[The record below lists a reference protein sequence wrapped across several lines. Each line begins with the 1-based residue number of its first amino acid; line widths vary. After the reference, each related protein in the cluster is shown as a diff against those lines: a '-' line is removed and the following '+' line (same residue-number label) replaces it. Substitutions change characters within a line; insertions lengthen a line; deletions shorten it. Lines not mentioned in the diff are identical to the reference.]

1 MSVTGRAAPVL
12 PRYRG
17 HGAPRRP
24 GPGIDRRRSG
34 PDVGRASDARHARV
48 SVCQRAVPDRRRAC
62 RGVAVPVAVLGAVVP
77 VAVLAAVVST
87 AVRVGLRDA
96 VNGHRSPGWVAVF
109 GPLGA
114 RAAPAAGTAGP
125 CALPLEPVGE
135 AAPHQRECANIRPRS
150 IRPRADEAARTQ
162 PFLGRTGKNEQAPR
176 APGSHAHLH
185 PEVTQAV
192 PGTPG
197 AGLAHR
203 PTVQPPCCT
212 RELGASVMSP
222 SGVVTPGKAF
232 QAAGTHTFNIGNVS
246 GSFGNR
252 RPIAKGGRQTP
263 GPRGASAPPCGQG
276 RRNPGRPCRSQ
287 PPTPAGPLGP
297 QARTGHEHLQLRK
310 RRRPGQ
316 LR

>member
-48 SVCQRAVPDRRRAC
+48 SVRQRAVPDRRRAC
-62 RGVAVPVAVLGAVVP
+62 RGVAVPVTVLGAVVP
-77 VAVLAAVVST
+77 VAVLATVVST

-114 RAAPAAGTAGP
+114 RAAPAVGTAGP
-125 CALPLEPVGE
+125 CALPLEPAGE

-150 IRPRADEAARTQ
+150 IRPRAGEAARTQ

-222 SGVVTPGKAF
+222 SGVVTPARRSRPPAHTPSTSVTSAAASATGAPSPR
-232 QAAGTHTFNIGNVS
+232 AAG
-246 GSFGNR
+246 R
-252 RPIAKGGRQTP
+252 RPDPEAH
-263 GPRGASAPPCGQG
+263 PRPRAARAAGIPAAHAEANPPHT
-276 RRNPGRPCRSQ
+276 CR
-287 PPTPAGPLGP
+287 PLGSTSED
-297 QARTGHEHLQLRK
+297 RT
-310 RRRPGQ
+310 
-316 LR
+316 